1 MTDNPRSTKSRW
13 GIPLKVALAYVFF
26 IALLAFAG
34 RSLYGYI
41 RFADDVAATERSV
54 SQRRQAANE
63 LVRCLFEL
71 ENAERGVYLGDT
83 ARWSGYEQALLRA
96 DTAAVA
102 LRRLAG
108 DTAARARLDSLRLLM
123 TARRENSRLLLEA
136 LGSRRGQEF
145 YHRRAER
152 LRSGSD
158 SVVLSHDIRE
168 QVVER
173 ERTYIVERPRRK
185 FFGRVADVFR
195 RTRADTTV
203 VSEQTRLAGGDS
215 VRQRID
221 VGDSVA
227 RILTDIGRQADT
239 SDARLQSRIR
249 RRGEALQA
257 TGMELTR
264 RVGRIMES
272 IGREEQGRLRRTTAQ
287 AQAARH
293 DWAVRIGLL
302 TVLALLAAG
311 GSFAWIV
318 RDVSRAGRYRRQLE
332 QARQRAEQLLA
343 QRERL
348 MLTVTHDIKA
358 PAASVAGFA
367 ELLAARPHDDE
378 TRRYLQ
384 NIRSSADHLLRL
396 VGELLDYHRLEA
408 GHVDIRPTDFSP
420 ARLLGEVAESFRP
433 QAQAK
438 GIGLRFDAARCGTS
452 YCRADAFRIRQ
463 VAENLLGNALKFT
476 DEGHVSLTA
485 ALTDGT
491 LTLTVADTG
500 PGMTADEQ
508 ARVFEAFAR
517 LPRSQGKEG
526 VGLGLSITREIV
538 TLLGGDISVESTC
551 GAGSAF
557 TVTLPVAP
565 AAADGGE
572 GTAISVSG
580 AAEKLPHQPE
590 QHLRQPLRILVI
602 DDNATQLTLT
612 RVLLEKASAGRW
624 KVTACTDVA
633 ELYEQL
639 RRHTFNLLLTDIEM
653 PALSGF
659 DLLRKVRAC
668 PGKNR
673 GIPAVALTAHGT
685 YGDGDFR
692 AAGFTGWLSK
702 PFGMEEL
709 ARVVER
715 ATETAD
721 GNDGNKDVQ
730 DGDRA
735 VPHRHGF
742 SALTAFAAGDEQAE
756 HAILECFRN
765 DVLAHTA
772 ALRRAA
778 GKQDAAEA
786 GRLAHKLLPT
796 LAMIRSEAVPALETL
811 ERERAAGAWSKEH
824 DGLCRTVLHELES
837 IGKELA
843 RLTAYGSDGPH
854 TP

>member
-1 MTDNPRSTKSRW
+1 MTDNPRSMKGRW
-13 GIPLKVALAYVFF
+13 GIPLKVALAYIFF

-41 RFADDVAATERSV
+41 RFAADVAATERDV
-54 SQRRQAANE
+54 SQRRRAADG
-63 LVRCLFEL
+63 LVRRLFEL
-71 ENAERGVYLGDT
+71 ENAERAVYPGDT
-83 ARWSGYEQALLRA
+83 ARWNGYEQALWRA
-96 DTAAVA
+96 DTAAAA
-102 LRRLAG
+102 LGRLVG
-108 DTAARARLDSLRLLM
+108 DAAAQARLDTLRQLM
-123 TARRENSRLLLEA
+123 AARRENSRLLLEA
-136 LGSRRGQEF
+136 LGDRRGQDI
-145 YHRRAER
+145 YHRQAER

-158 SVVLSHDIRE
+158 SVVLSHDVRE
-168 QVVER
+168 QVVEK

-239 SDARLQSRIR
+239 SEARLQSRIR

-257 TGMELTR
+257 TGRELTR

-272 IGREEQGRLRRTTAQ
+272 IGREEQDWLRLTTAQ

-293 DWAVRIGLL
+293 DWAVRIGGLAG
-302 TVLALLAAG
+302 LALLAAG
-311 GSFAWIV
+311 VSFAWIV

-367 ELLAARPHDDE
+367 ELLAERPHDDE

-408 GHVDIRPTDFSP
+408 GNVEIRPADFSP
-420 ARLLGEVAESFRP
+420 ARLLGEVTESFRP
-433 QAQAK
+433 LAQAK

-463 VAENLLGNALKFT
+463 VTENLLGNALKFT
-476 DEGHVSLTA
+476 DEGHVALAA
-485 ALTDGT
+485 ALNGGT

-517 LPRSQGKEG
+517 LSRSQGKEG

-551 GAGSAF
+551 GEGSTF

-565 AAADGGE
+565 ASTGGGE
-572 GTAISVSG
+572 DTEIPAPEP
-580 AAEKLPHQPE
+580 AERLPHRPE

-602 DDNATQLTLT
+602 DDSVTQLTLT

-624 KVTACTDVA
+624 KVTACTGVD
-633 ELYEQL
+633 ELSEQL
-639 RRHTFNLLLTDIEM
+639 RRHTFDLLLTDIEM
-653 PALSGF
+653 PAVSGF
-659 DLLRKVRAC
+659 DLLKEVRAC

-709 ARVVER
+709 ANVVER
-715 ATETAD
+715 AAGTAD
-721 GNDGNKDVQ
+721 GDGGDKAAQDGN
-730 DGDRA
+730 GA
-735 VPHRHGF
+735 APPRHGF

-756 HAILECFRN
+756 RAILECFRN
-765 DVLAHTA
+765 DISAHTA
-772 ALRRAA
+772 ALRNAA

-796 LAMIRSEAVPALETL
+796 LAMIRSEAVPALEAL
-811 ERERAAGAWSKEH
+811 EQGKAAGTWSKDH
-824 DGLCRTVLHELES
+824 DGLCRTVLLEMES

-843 RLTAYGSDGPH
+843 RLTADGSDSPRI
-854 TP
+854 P